1 MHSPSRHEYIFTQ
14 PLVYEQVWNVTPS
27 PPTTLSQSSN
37 HVTSYAGRWSTSGWG
52 GNAHFFTYTRIRSRE
67 TGENRKTNEQTKLGV
82 TKGRGRCC
90 NTICMCRLSLAW
102 VTSEN
107 STMLLGSDILRLFFT
122 GPYLVSS
129 PLCSVSGVDCPS
141 VDPRQLPL
149 LLSNYQLPLSGPCL
163 SLGVWCWLPLRGLQP
178 QLALCWSPATNSALS
193 CHQLSSLLSNYQLSL
208 LVSCHQL
215 PTASLWSLPLSGS
228 RRQLSFASPYHFMV
242 WRDFMSKNPLSG
254 FAPKQTIE
262 SSALA
267 AYPHSATQDA
277 TQDQFFS
284 WV

>member
-1 MHSPSRHEYIFTQ
+1 MAE
-14 PLVYEQVWNVTPS
+14 
-27 PPTTLSQSSN
+27 
-37 HVTSYAGRWSTSGWG
+37 G

-149 LLSNYQLPLSGPCL
+149 LLSNYQLPL
-163 SLGVWCWLPLRGLQP
+163 
-178 QLALCWSPATNSALS
+178 
-193 CHQLSSLLSNYQLSL
+193 LLSNYQLLSWAP
-208 LVSCHQL
+208 VQL
-215 PTASLWSLPLSGS
+215 PTASLGLLPPTLSPRS
-228 RRQLSFASPYHFMV
+228 RRQLSFASPYHFRV
-242 WRDFMSKNPLSG
+242 RRDFMSKNPLSG

-267 AYPHSATQDA
+267 AYPHSAKLIWHKTI
-277 TQDQFFS
+277 S
-284 WV
+284 